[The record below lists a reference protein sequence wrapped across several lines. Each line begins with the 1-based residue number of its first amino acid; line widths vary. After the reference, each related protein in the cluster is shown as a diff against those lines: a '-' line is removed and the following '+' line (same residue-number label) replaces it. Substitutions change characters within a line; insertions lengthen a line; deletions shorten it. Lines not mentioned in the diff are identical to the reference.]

1 MAVTRPWV
9 TPQEVREYSD
19 YEDVQNRSDAKLRVD
34 ITRAEQAVI
43 SYTNNKFDDEDLTEI
58 PPNVKT
64 AVILLAEN
72 YAHSVYQVSRSY
84 KSETLDD
91 WSYTAN
97 DAQLSI
103 SDLGLESLLDEY
115 KITAASGNVFM
126 RLRKL

>member
-9 TPQEVREYSD
+9 TPQEVRDYSD
-19 YEDVQNRSDAKLRVD
+19 FEDVVNRSDMKLQVD

-43 SYTNNKFDDEDLTEI
+43 SYTNNRFDDESLEAI

-72 YAHSVYQVSRSY
+72 YAHSVHQASKSY

-91 WSYTAN
+91 WSYTVN
-97 DAQLSI
+97 DTQLSI
-103 SDLGLESLLDEY
+103 SDLGLESLLDEF
-115 KITAASGNVFM
+115 KIAAATGNVFM